1 MTASRSRV
9 SSDADGIPQCA
20 ELDLGQKQRGS
31 LTRVRPA
38 DSLPIVLGEQSKGCL
53 KFFGG
58 GLFLKSE
65 FLSRAHTTRY
75 RSGHV
80 RYVVCLGV
88 TILGSNQ
95 PGLAVGSVRT
105 KVGGGQV
112 LVSNRFLFLPQPG
125 SHLSR
130 GLMQAPVSSTN
141 RRTS

>member
-58 GLFLKSE
+58 GLIGGTNE
-65 FLSRAHTTRY
+65 GTPPRIEAWTVWMQRAR
-75 RSGHV
+75 
-80 RYVVCLGV
+80 V
-88 TILGSNQ
+88 TCR
-95 PGLAVGSVRT
+95 SVRD
-105 KVGGGQV
+105 Q
-112 LVSNRFLFLPQPG
+112 RP
-125 SHLSR
+125 
-130 GLMQAPVSSTN
+130 
-141 RRTS
+141 